1 MNRRQTLQLQI
12 IHIHVPNAEGKK
24 HNEIPELVNIQYL
37 LIHEPF
43 NTFKANFKR

>member
-12 IHIHVPNAEGKK
+12 IQIPKSQGKK
-24 HNEIPELVNIQYL
+24 HNEIPELVNTQYL